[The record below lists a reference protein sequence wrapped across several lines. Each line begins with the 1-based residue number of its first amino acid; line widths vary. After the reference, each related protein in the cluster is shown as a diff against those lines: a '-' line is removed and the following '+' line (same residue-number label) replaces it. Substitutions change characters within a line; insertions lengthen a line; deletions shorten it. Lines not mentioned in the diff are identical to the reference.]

1 MRKNKD
7 SIICS
12 KVAGYIVD
20 IENLISGYSREDF
33 LSDIRT
39 NRAVCMTLVVIGE
52 ILPNM
57 SEDALTQLSLPV
69 KEIRGLRNVLAHK
82 YGEVNMDRIWITITE
97 KLPVLKD
104 DISKL
109 SLELSDNK

>member
-7 SIICS
+7 SVICS
-12 KVAGYIVD
+12 KVADYIAD
-20 IENLISGYSREDF
+20 IENLVSGYLREDF
-33 LSDIRT
+33 LNDIRT

-57 SEDALTQLSLPV
+57 SEESLKQLSLPIR
-69 KEIRGLRNVLAHK
+69 EIRGLRNVLAHK
-82 YGEVNMDRIWITITE
+82 YGEVNMERIWVTITE
-97 KLPVLKD
+97 DMPVLKK

-109 SLELSDNK
+109 SMELLHKE